1 MQDMRFTRSSYL
13 LGLAA
18 LLAAA
23 PVSARAQVEP
33 PPKGWLGLVITTGIG
48 ESNRSGRLI
57 FNDYPVIESID
68 PGSPAEKA
76 GLQVGDILV
85 SINAQDFKENP
96 IPLSSLLVPGRKV
109 VFRYRRDN
117 AAKKS
122 TLTVA
127 LRPAGTS
134 PRYQL
139 SIIGPDPI
147 RDPRMQTERMQR
159 RVGDRMP
166 VPPNVTIAP
175 MVFGTGT
182 PSIAIAGA
190 ELTQLNEG
198 LRDFANLK
206 GDGIFVINVVAPS
219 PAAESGLRPG
229 DLIVRADKR
238 LIQNPGQLIRLM
250 MDARDNALILQILRK
265 QKAQDLTLRW

>member
-1 MQDMRFTRSSYL
+1 MRFTRSSYV

-23 PVSARAQVEP
+23 PVTARAQVEP

-48 ESNRSGRLI
+48 QANQSGRLI

-76 GLQVGDILV
+76 GLQVGDILI
-85 SINAQDFKENP
+85 SINSQDFKKNP
-96 IPLSSLLVPGRKV
+96 IPLGSLLVPGQKV
-109 VFRYRRDN
+109 MFRYRRDN
-117 AAKKS
+117 SAKRS

-127 LRPAGTS
+127 MRPAGTS
-134 PRYQL
+134 PRVQL
-139 SIIGPDPI
+139 SIIGPDPSAGQ
-147 RDPRMQTERMQR
+147 MQIERTTR

-229 DLIVRADKR
+229 DLIVRADKQ
-238 LIQNPGQLIRLM
+238 LIRNPGQLIRLM

-265 QKAQDLTLRW
+265 QKEQDLTLRW

>member
-1 MQDMRFTRSSYL
+1 MQDMWFTRSSYV

-23 PVSARAQVEP
+23 PVTARAQIQS
-33 PPKGWLGLVITTGIG
+33 PPKGWLGLVITTGII
-48 ESNRSGRLI
+48 ESNRSGRVI

-76 GLQVGDILV
+76 GLQVGDVLV
-85 SINAQDFKENP
+85 SINSQDFKQNP
-96 IPLSSLLVPGRKV
+96 IPFGSLLVPGQKV
-109 VFRYRRDN
+109 VVRYRRDN
-117 AAKKS
+117 AAKKR

-127 LRPAGTS
+127 MRPAGTS
-134 PRYQL
+134 SRVQL
-139 SIIGPDPI
+139 SIIGPDPM
-147 RDPRMQTERMQR
+147 RDRMRVETMQR
-159 RVGDRMP
+159 RVGDRLP

-190 ELTQLNEG
+190 ELTPLNEG

-219 PAAESGLRPG
+219 PAAESGLRAG
-229 DLIVRADKR
+229 DLIVRADKQ

-265 QKAQDLTLRW
+265 QKSQDLTLRW